1 MKVCII
7 GNSHIAALKLGWQ
20 SGLANRWH
28 GTDLTFYGARGGDI
42 AELLVQDG
50 QIAPKT
56 ETVAASLRATSGGHS
71 MIDPLAYDAILVY
84 GLCRDLNRQVQNLGT
99 PYSAAALEL
108 AQLEYW
114 IGSNLLKVISAI
126 REIDSRPLYVGAAP
140 LEAAVARG
148 ISDNRLYAEFIRT
161 SNDRVF
167 ALADAIL
174 LPQPMQTIVNGDA
187 TDLRFSIGSTRLAV
201 GDSFDDKRHPGEEN
215 RHMNAEYGA
224 LWLEQFLKRA
234 ASDRAVGAKYKTGA
248 ARKAAPEILQNH

>member
-7 GNSHIAALKLGWQ
+7 GNSHIAALQLGWQ
-20 SGLANRWH
+20 SGLAKRWRNSS
-28 GTDLTFYGARGGDI
+28 LTFYGARGGDI
-42 AELLVQDG
+42 TELRVEDG
-50 QIAPKT
+50 QLAAKT
-56 ETVAASLRATSGGHS
+56 NAVAASLRTTSGGHS
-71 MIDPLAYDAILVY
+71 TIDPLAYDAVLVY
-84 GLCRDLNRQVQNLGT
+84 GLCRNLNRQIQNLGT

-114 IGSNLLKVISAI
+114 IGSNLLKVITAI
-126 REIDSRPLYVGAAP
+126 REIDSRPLYAGAAP
-140 LEAAVARG
+140 LEAAVDRG
-148 ISDNRLYAEFIRT
+148 RSDTRLYAEFIRT

-187 TDLRFSIGSTRLAV
+187 TDLRFTTGSTRLAV

-234 ASDRAVGAKYKTGA
+234 ASDRAVRAKYETGA
-248 ARKAAPEILQNH
+248 ARRTAPEIVQNH